1 MSKEIKMVIR
11 TLSVMFLLLL
21 VASVEARYCN
31 SSNCKM
37 CNRLFG
43 VMPGFEP
50 IPLPQIDSTPHDVVR
65 IMIKA
70 LNLTSKDLLYD
81 LGCGDGRALIEA
93 VKQSGC
99 RASGVEL
106 DARIAGIAK
115 ENVRRSGVSNRITVT
130 NANLTKYNDLSH
142 CTAIF
147 IYLNPPLI
155 KTIIPKLNKMTR
167 CVSYMHP
174 IPGRSSK
181 IIIAPNGAPIY
192 ISIPQG
198 FLLNVTVYK

>member
-1 MSKEIKMVIR
+1 MIIR
-11 TLSVMFLLLL
+11 TLSLILVFLLIAN
-21 VASVEARYCN
+21 VDARYCN
-31 SSNCKM
+31 SPNCKM

-43 VMPGFEP
+43 PMPGFESV
-50 IPLPQIDSTPHDVVR
+50 PLPQIDSTPHDVVR

-70 LNLTSKDLLYD
+70 LRLTPKDLMYD

-99 RASGVEL
+99 RASGVEI
-106 DARIAGIAK
+106 DPRVAAIAK
-115 ENVRRSGVSNRITVT
+115 DNIRRSGVGNRIQIT
-130 NANLTKYNDLSH
+130 NANFTKYNDLSN

-155 KTIIPKLNKMTR
+155 KTIIPKLNKKTR

-174 IPGRSSK
+174 IPGRQSK
-181 IIIAPNGAPIY
+181 IIIAPNGGLIY
-192 ISIPQG
+192 VSISEG
-198 FLLNVTVYK
+198 FLLNVGKIK